1 MIDKVDGQAEK
12 IHEIKVVNDINSEKG
27 KLKVGKPGRKAAF
40 ANSAPHLIASIRGA
54 EKGHGTKRRK
64 DKDAKYA
71 PALLRGVNVL
81 AIIFNVFGGMFTE
94 TEKEFKFMS
103 KRKGEGLSEEERA
116 QSTWASEAYTSFFG
130 QKISIAINTQVARQ
144 VLDARRIGSRARP
157 GPGKHS
163 SGGDDAQHG
172 AGHDHDDDDDA
183 QHDAAEQERDDDF
196 DLDSD
201 LDSDLDEMETDA
213 EEADATYPSHVP

>member
-1 MIDKVDGQAEK
+1 
-12 IHEIKVVNDINSEKG
+12 
-27 KLKVGKPGRKAAF
+27 
-40 ANSAPHLIASIRGA
+40 
-54 EKGHGTKRRK
+54 
-64 DKDAKYA
+64 
-71 PALLRGVNVL
+71 
-81 AIIFNVFGGMFTE
+81 
-94 TEKEFKFMS
+94 MS

-157 GPGKHS
+157 GPGAHS

-213 EEADATYPSHVP
+213 EEADATHPSHVP